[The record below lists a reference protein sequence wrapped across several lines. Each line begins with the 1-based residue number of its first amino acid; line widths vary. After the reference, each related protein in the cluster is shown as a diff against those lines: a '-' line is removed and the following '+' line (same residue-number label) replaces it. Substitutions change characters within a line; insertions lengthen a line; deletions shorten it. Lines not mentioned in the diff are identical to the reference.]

1 MILTAVAAVLLS
13 ATTVSA
19 AATDPVQLGASRLLD
34 QADVLTGGEASAV
47 EDRLDGLYDA
57 TGVDLFVVL
66 VNEFTNPSDRQEWA
80 DAVALGNGLG
90 QKQYLLAIATEGRQY
105 YISADQDGPLSD
117 SELTAAEE
125 AMRPLLGADDYSGA
139 IELAADR
146 FESDLEP
153 GGSGTWLWI
162 ALGAVAVAI
171 VVLLVVRSRRSKA
184 AGGRGPKGEA
194 VEQIP
199 LAELERRAASALV
212 ATDDAVRTS
221 EQELGFARA
230 QFGDQATVEFQQAL
244 ASAKDNLTQAFTLQ
258 QRLDDSEPDTEQQV
272 REWNTEILRL
282 CEQADAGLDEKAADF
297 DELRKLEQNA
307 PEALTRVQEQRTAV
321 AARLDAAEAALQAL
335 HSDYA
340 PEALATVADNP
351 QQARERIA
359 FADEQLA
366 QAASAVAAGDGG
378 TAAVGIRAAEDA
390 VEQAALLED
399 AIGRLQADLG
409 KAEKDAVALIADLE
423 HDMAVAASL
432 PDSDGQVAAAV
443 AATRQQVDTARQ
455 NLATAAK
462 RPLVT
467 LEALETANTRI
478 DGVVAAVRT
487 AQERAQRAQQMLGQQ
502 LAQAQAQV
510 SAAEDY
516 VSARRGAVGAQA
528 RTRLAEATA
537 ALAQAQQL
545 AATSPE
551 QALPLAQRSHQLA
564 AQAIQYAQNDVGG
577 FGGGGFGG
585 GFGGGG
591 GGDNGMLGAV
601 LGGIVI
607 NSLLSGGGGRSR
619 GGGGF
624 GGMMG
629 GGGSSRGR
637 SGGGSFRPGS
647 FGGGGTRGRRGGGRF

>member
-1 MILTAVAAVLLS
+1 S
-13 ATTVSA
+13 
-19 AATDPVQLGASRLLD
+19 
-34 QADVLTGGEASAV
+34 EV

-66 VNEFTNPSDRQEWA
+66 VDEFTNPSDRQEWA
-80 DAVALGNGLG
+80 DAVAFGNGLG
-90 QKQYLLAIATEGRQY
+90 QTQYLLAIATEGRQY
-105 YISADQDGPLSD
+105 YISADDGGPLSD
-117 SELTAAEE
+117 SELTATEQ

-153 GGSGTWLWI
+153 GGSGAWLWI
-162 ALGAVAVAI
+162 ALGAIAIAVI
-171 VVLLVVRSRRSKA
+171 VLLVVRSRRSKA
-184 AGGRGPKGEA
+184 AGGRAKKDDT

-199 LAELERRAASALV
+199 LPELERRAASALV

-244 ASAKDNLTQAFTLQ
+244 ATAKDNLTKAFTLQ

-307 PEALTRVQEQRTAV
+307 PEALTRVQEERAAV
-321 AARLDAAEAALQAL
+321 AGRLDAAEAALQAL
-335 HSDYA
+335 HARYA
-340 PEALATVADNP
+340 PEALATVSDNP
-351 QQARERIA
+351 LQARERIA

-366 QAASAVAAGDGG
+366 QAARAIAAGDGG

-399 AIGRLQADLG
+399 AIGRLQTDLG
-409 KAEKDAVALIADLE
+409 KAEKDAGALIADLE

-432 PDSDGQVAAAV
+432 PDPDGQVAAAV
-443 AATRQQVDTARQ
+443 AATRQQVDSARQ

-462 RPLVT
+462 RPLAT

-528 RTRLAEATA
+528 RTRLAEASA

-564 AQAIQYAQNDVGG
+564 AQAIQYAQTDVGG
-577 FGGGGFGG
+577 FGGGYGG
-585 GFGGGG
+585 GGYGGGG
-591 GGDNGMLGAV
+591 GGNGMLGAV

-607 NSLLSGGGGRSR
+607 NSLLSGGGGGRSR

>member
-13 ATTVSA
+13 ATTLSA

-34 QADVLTGGEASAV
+34 QAEVLTGSETSAV
-47 EDRLDGLYDA
+47 EDRLDDLYDA

-66 VNEFTNPSDRQEWA
+66 VDEFTNPSDRQEWA
-80 DAVALGNGLG
+80 DAVAFGNGLG

-105 YISADQDGPLSD
+105 YISADDGGPLSEN
-117 SELTAAEE
+117 ELTSTEE

-153 GGSGTWLWI
+153 GGSGAWLWI
-162 ALGAVAVAI
+162 ALGAVAVGV
-171 VVLLVVRSRRSKA
+171 VVLLVVRSRRAKA
-184 AGGRGPKGEA
+184 GAGRAQKPDA
-194 VEQIP
+194 VEQLP
-199 LAELERRAASALV
+199 LPELERRAASALV

-230 QFGDQATVEFQQAL
+230 QFGDQATVEFEQAL
-244 ASAKDNLTQAFTLQ
+244 TAAKENLTKAFTLKQ
-258 QRLDDSEPDTEQQV
+258 QLDDAEPDTEQQV
-272 REWNTEILRL
+272 RAWNTEILRL
-282 CEQADAGLDEKAADF
+282 CEQAEAGLDEKAADF

-307 PEALTRVQEQRTAV
+307 PEALSRVQEQRTAV
-321 AARLDAAEAALQAL
+321 AGRLDAAEAALQAL
-335 HSDYA
+335 RADYA
-340 PEALATVADNP
+340 PEALATVGDNP

-359 FADEQLA
+359 FADAQLE
-366 QAASAVAAGDGG
+366 QAARSVAAGDGG
-378 TAAVGIRAAEDA
+378 AAAVGIRAAEDA

-399 AIGRLQADLG
+399 AIGRLQADLS
-409 KAEKDAVALIADLE
+409 KAEKDAGALIADLE

-432 PDSDGQVAAAV
+432 PDQDGQVQAAV
-443 AATRQQVDTARQ
+443 AATRQQVDTARR
-455 NLATAAK
+455 NLASTAK

-467 LEALETANTRI
+467 LEALESANTRI
-478 DGVVAAVRT
+478 DGVVAAVRS

-528 RTRLAEATA
+528 RTRLAEASA
-537 ALAQAQQL
+537 ALVQAQQL

-577 FGGGGFGG
+577 FGGGGGG